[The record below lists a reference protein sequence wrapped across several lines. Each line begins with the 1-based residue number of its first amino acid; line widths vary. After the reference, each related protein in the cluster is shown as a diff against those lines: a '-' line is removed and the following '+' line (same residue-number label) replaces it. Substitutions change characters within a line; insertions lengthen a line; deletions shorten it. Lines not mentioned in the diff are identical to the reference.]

1 MGEAKRLQV
10 VDMNQFTKLINLL
23 QKKES
28 DAKIICDVEMPAK
41 KLELLDSHEQMKN
54 SVKNKS
60 LSANNDIIQFMRKKR
75 KYQETVGSAAQVAE
89 GANAEGGEGGEGG
102 VVGVGRGSQV
112 VRVEKRIKDFLTT
125 KKIVKNRKGTLSY
138 KGEDIGVNYEDL
150 LDDLAHDYKK
160 SEPNLSKPAMRK
172 ALSVL
177 KKEAM
182 PVSYIKNKKIKAEY
196 KKIIDP
202 SDSSDSDF
210 MPSTLFDGP
219 STSVLRVA
227 GPPSASRIPIRA
239 RRQGYKS
246 Q

>member
-28 DAKIICDVEMPAK
+28 DAKIIRDVEMPAK

-60 LSANNDIIQFMRKKR
+60 LLANNDITQFMRKKR
-75 KYQETVGSAAQVAE
+75 KYQETVGAAQIGDPE
-89 GANAEGGEGGEGG
+89 EEGGEGG
-102 VVGVGRGSQV
+102 VVGVGRGSRVLQ
-112 VRVEKRIKDFLTT
+112 VEKRLKNFLTT
-125 KKIVKNRKGTLSY
+125 KKIIKNRKGTLSY

-160 SEPNLSKPAMRK
+160 SEPNLSGPSLKK
-172 ALSVL
+172 ALIVL
-177 KKEAM
+177 KKESM

-196 KKIIDP
+196 RKIVDH
-202 SDSSDSDF
+202 SDSDSDDF
-210 MPSTLFDGP
+210 PLPTTLFDKP
-219 STSVLRVA
+219 STSTALPKTRT
-227 GPPSASRIPIRA
+227 PLTSSIRT
-239 RRQGYKS
+239 RRQNYRTS
-246 Q
+246 RESPF